1 MAVLIFPGL
10 GGSEKGHWQRHWVSS
25 LDDAKL
31 VDQEDWDRPVLDVWM
46 GRAVAAIE
54 ANPGAV
60 LVGHSL
66 GALLIAHIGA
76 RRPDL
81 PIRGALLVAPADVEA
96 ASPSLSRADGFA
108 PLPTA
113 PLQFP
118 AIVVA
123 SRNDPYMRFERARVL
138 TNMWDARLIDL
149 GNAGH
154 INVASGHGAW
164 PEGRLL
170 VDRLAGRQTR
180 PFLIANRQPD
190 RPVRPDDAIIAR
202 R

>member
-1 MAVLIFPGL
+1 
-10 GGSEKGHWQRHWVSS
+10 
-25 LDDAKL
+25 
-31 VDQEDWDRPVLDVWM
+31 
-46 GRAVAAIE
+46 
-54 ANPGAV
+54 
-60 LVGHSL
+60 
-66 GALLIAHIGA
+66 
-76 RRPDL
+76 
-81 PIRGALLVAPADVEA
+81 
-96 ASPSLSRADGFA
+96 
-108 PLPTA
+108 
-113 PLQFP
+113 
-118 AIVVA
+118 
-123 SRNDPYMRFERARVL
+123 VL